1 MFELFEVLVSG
12 IYFCLSIFS
21 VCFKTIC
28 KTIGQIFAVRPRATT
43 PIGQSQLS
51 HRLHLGGI
59 LIIVRGSSPSLL
71 A

>member
-1 MFELFEVLVSG
+1 MSG

-21 VCFKTIC
+21 VCFKTI
-28 KTIGQIFAVRPRATT
+28 GQIFAVRPRATT
-43 PIGQSQLS
+43 LLDQSQLS